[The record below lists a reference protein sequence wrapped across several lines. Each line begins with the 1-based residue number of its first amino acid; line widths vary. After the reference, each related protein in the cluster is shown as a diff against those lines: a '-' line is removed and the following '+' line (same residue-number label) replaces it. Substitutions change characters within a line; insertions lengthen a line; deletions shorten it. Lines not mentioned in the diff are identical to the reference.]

1 MIYDEMY
8 ENKVQETLAALDEM
22 AADMPEDM
30 SKEMPEDMSEGVT
43 PYEEEEYSE
52 GVTPVDDEEPSGV
65 TPAVKRNTGFM
76 VKMIMKAISAAS
88 EEEAAEGGVTHAMTA
103 GKAGVSGLGLLRL
116 DTGAY
121 YPVDQEVRIGR
132 SLENDIVIAAP
143 AGKHVSRLHAS
154 ITIEGD
160 KIILQ
165 DFSSN
170 GTFVNGTKII
180 SSIIEPGDV
189 IKFADIEFEV
199 VQK

>member
-1 MIYDEMY
+1 MNFEEY
-8 ENKVQETLAALDEM
+8 EEYYEAKVQETLAALDEM

-30 SKEMPEDMSEGVT
+30 SKDMLEDMSEGVT
-43 PYEEEEYSE
+43 PVY
-52 GVTPVDDEEPSGV
+52 DEEPSEV

-76 VKMIMKAISAAS
+76 VKMIMKAIAEAAS
-88 EEEAAEGGVTHAMTA
+88 EEEAAERGVTPAMTA
-103 GKAGVSGLGLLRL
+103 SQAYVSGLGLLRL

-154 ITIEGD
+154 ITIEDD